1 MIRSPAPDLPAVH
14 PGPGRRTQARRARN
28 GLAAAVA
35 IAGSL
40 VISTTALALLEHVSD
55 RATEVFGDVDQ
66 GLDGYG
72 ELFIGDPH
80 RSTDLFAA
88 IDGAS
93 SSSTESY
100 RLATSESCSQ
110 PSEIHATAPTKG
122 DSAPTLPTRGRFC
135 FGPHDVIAY
144 YPLAGNDD
152 RPSVDLAYD
161 NIPSAVRSNIA
172 DSRLVAASEDE
183 DAYDSRNFPA
193 SGSRGLKAPSRS
205 NARRRVASI
214 MRLVGCARCAG
225 QVGQTSP
232 KPAKLFAFVFP
243 RDFFWSARFVRQE
256 RLPTGVARQRG
267 ADRII
272 AWNFRRARAARVVL
286 GGQG

>member
-55 RATEVFGDVDQ
+55 RATEVFGEVDQ

-72 ELFIGDPH
+72 ELFVGDSH

-88 IDGAS
+88 VDSA

-100 RLATSESCSQ
+100 RLATSESCRQ

-122 DSAPTLPTRGRFC
+122 DSAPTLSTRGRFC
-135 FGPHDVIAY
+135 FRPHDVIEY

-152 RPSVDLAYD
+152 RRSVDLAYD
-161 NIPSAVRSNIA
+161 VPSAVRSNIA
-172 DSRLVAASEDE
+172 DSRLIAASEDE
-183 DAYDSRNFPA
+183 DAYDFRNFPESA
-193 SGSRGLKAPSRS
+193 LRRSKAPSRS
-205 NARRRVASI
+205 NARRREASI
-214 MRLVGCARCAG
+214 MHLVGCARCVG
-225 QVGQTSP
+225 QVGQTLH
-232 KPAKLFAFVFP
+232 KPAKLSAFVFP
-243 RDFFWSARFVRQE
+243 RDFFRSDRSVRQE

-267 ADRII
+267 ADRVI
-272 AWNFRRARAARVVL
+272 AWNFRWVRAARAVL

>member
-122 DSAPTLPTRGRFC
+122 DLLQPCQRGEDFVSGHMMSLHITHWPEMTIGPRSTWLTTTFLPQCEAILPTAGLSPQARTKMHTILAIFLRAGRG
-135 FGPHDVIAY
+135 G
-144 YPLAGNDD
+144 
-152 RPSVDLAYD
+152 
-161 NIPSAVRSNIA
+161 
-172 DSRLVAASEDE
+172 
-183 DAYDSRNFPA
+183 
-193 SGSRGLKAPSRS
+193 
-205 NARRRVASI
+205 
-214 MRLVGCARCAG
+214 
-225 QVGQTSP
+225 
-232 KPAKLFAFVFP
+232 
-243 RDFFWSARFVRQE
+243 
-256 RLPTGVARQRG
+256 
-267 ADRII
+267 
-272 AWNFRRARAARVVL
+272 
-286 GGQG
+286 